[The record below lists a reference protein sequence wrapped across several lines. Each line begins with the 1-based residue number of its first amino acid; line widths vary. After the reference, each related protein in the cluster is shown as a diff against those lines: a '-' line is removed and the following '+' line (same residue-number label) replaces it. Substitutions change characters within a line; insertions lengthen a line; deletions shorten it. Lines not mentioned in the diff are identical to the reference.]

1 MDNFNKAKR
10 ALIES
15 GFIRAFYYI
24 RRVQEGNIN
33 STSVCHET
41 ATRAWGWDTLKRFE
55 NAAKKKH
62 PKLNNF
68 IAQVTYPYFDEISSR
83 HHEIIDQILENQI
96 HGSSKQETDN
106 SN

>member
-1 MDNFNKAKR
+1 MNNFDKAKR

-33 STSVCHET
+33 STDVRHET
-41 ATRAWGWDTLKRFE
+41 ATRAWGWDALKRFE

-62 PKLNNF
+62 PKLKDF
-68 IAQVTYPYFDEISSR
+68 IAQVTNHYFDEISYR
-83 HHEIIDQILENQI
+83 HHDIIDKIIENQS
-96 HGSSKQETDN
+96 HGNSKQETDN